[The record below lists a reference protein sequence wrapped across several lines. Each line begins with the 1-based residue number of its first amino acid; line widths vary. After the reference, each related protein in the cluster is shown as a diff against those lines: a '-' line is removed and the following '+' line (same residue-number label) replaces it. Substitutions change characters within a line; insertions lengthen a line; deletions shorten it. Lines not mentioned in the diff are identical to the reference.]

1 MYSILKIQPKFVDD
15 QITQKW
21 ITHFYQQKTKKCY
34 YQSKN
39 FAEQIYRENKSKKSG
54 NFFTKTFYFMLYI
67 TSFQKTKKFIEFRI
81 LRSIILKS
89 KIINKNLLKSI

>member
-1 MYSILKIQPKFVDD
+1 MYSILKIWLNYNHD

-21 ITHFYQQKTKKCY
+21 ITHFYEQKTKKCY

-54 NFFTKTFYFMLYI
+54 KFFTKTFYFYVIYNMF
-67 TSFQKTKKFIEFRI
+67 SKNKKKFIEIGI
-81 LRSIILKS
+81 LRSII
-89 KIINKNLLKSI
+89 